1 MIALMLFVNLTLGII
16 SRIAPQINIF
26 AIGFPVTL
34 AMGMVGLV
42 TVIPLLDAPILAA
55 LDRVLALFG
64 TST

>member
-1 MIALMLFVNLTLGII
+1 
-16 SRIAPQINIF
+16 
-26 AIGFPVTL
+26 
-34 AMGMVGLV
+34 MGMVGLV